1 MSTVYYPAAFATEAA
16 RNLRHLAAD
25 DELQTTG
32 PGTTALLGDLRDA
45 ATAMREVIDRIAA
58 AHTLP
63 GAPALARDTGLQI
76 GDELHQAGTALEETT
91 TRLTGAVTA
100 IEHPTTVPTQA
111 TRRSLRADRQARVA
125 QPAGSWFDPH
135 PAGSSTGQGRG
146 LGL

>member
-16 RNLRHLAAD
+16 RNLRQLAAD
-25 DELQTTG
+25 DELATTG
-32 PGTTALLGDLRDA
+32 PGTAALLDDLRDA
-45 ATAMREVIDRIAA
+45 AAAMREVIDRIAA
-58 AHTLP
+58 PHTLP
-63 GAPALARDTGLQI
+63 GAPSLAREAGLQI

-100 IEHPTTVPTQA
+100 IEHPTTVPKQA

-135 PAGSSTGQGRG
+135 PTGSGAGQGRG